1 MAVNFKNYDFTN
13 PMGLLDLQPKQ
24 QFQVDPMQV
33 QQAQNNFQINPMEFQ
48 VDPLQVQQAQMK
60 QAQEQQTLMDRRQR
74 AGSMML
80 ALSDVLKG
88 RDPSAG
94 VIQRQKMLENAQIKR
109 QEQEKLRKFENI
121 SKNIKR
127 NQFDSN
133 REYYSALGTEYLNSG
148 FLNQGIQLLELG
160 KPVTDEDFRKDTLSQ
175 MTQVEKQYK
184 PVKDNI
190 QNFQKLDI
198 ALNSDSGT
206 GAYTALVFYLKNLDG
221 SVVKSE
227 EVKTFETMQ
236 GILKNI
242 ENQYERSK
250 GEGMTDEVKAQLRNI
265 SAAATAL
272 TVKGYED
279 YQSGA
284 RKTYQSLGL
293 DPDLILRPF
302 QIDVSNIELNKVDPD
317 YFKKN
322 ILSTG
327 GVVN

>member
-1 MAVNFKNYDFTN
+1 MSVDFKNYDLTN
-13 PMGLLDLQPKQ
+13 PMGLLDSQPKQ

-33 QQAQNNFQINPMEFQ
+33 QQAQNNFQMNPMEFQ
-48 VDPLQVQQAQMK
+48 VDPMQVQQAQMK
-60 QAQEQQTLMDRRQR
+60 QAQEQQALMDRRQR

-94 VIQRQKMLENAQIKR
+94 VMQRQKILQDSQEKR
-109 QEQEKLRKFENI
+109 QAQEKLRKFENI

-127 NQFDSN
+127 NQFNSS

-148 FLNQGIQLLELG
+148 FLDQGIQLLELG
-160 KPVTDEDFRKDTLSQ
+160 KPVTNEDFRRDTLSQ
-175 MTQVEKQYK
+175 MVQVEKQYK
-184 PVKDNI
+184 PVKDNV

-206 GAYTALVFYLKNLDG
+206 GAYTALVFYLRNLDG

-227 EVKTFETMQ
+227 EVNTFQEMQ
-236 GILKNI
+236 GFLKNI
-242 ENQYERSK
+242 EQKYEKTK

-265 SAAATAL
+265 SSAATAL
-272 TVKGYED
+272 TVEGYEN

-284 RKTYQSLGL
+284 RNTYQSLGL
-293 DPDLILRPF
+293 NPDLIFEPY
-302 QIDVSNIELNKVDPD
+302 QVDVSNIDLNKVDPD

-322 ILSTG
+322 ILGTG

>member
-1 MAVNFKNYDFTN
+1 MAIDYKNYDFTN
-13 PMGLLDLQPKQ
+13 PMGLLNLQPKQ

-48 VDPLQVQQAQMK
+48 VDPLQVQQAQIK

-80 ALSDVLKG
+80 ALADVLKG

-94 VIQRQKMLENAQIKR
+94 VMQRQKMLENAQIKR

-127 NQFDSN
+127 NQFDSS
-133 REYYSALGTEYLNSG
+133 REYYSALGTEYLNFG
-148 FLNQGIQLLELG
+148 FLDQGIKLLELG
-160 KPVTDEDFRKDTLSQ
+160 KPVTDADFRSDTLSQ
-175 MTQVEKQYK
+175 MVQVEKQYK
-184 PVKDNI
+184 PVKDNV

-284 RKTYQSLGL
+284 ANTYRALGL
-293 DPDLILRPF
+293 NPGFIFQPY
-302 QIDVSNIELNKVDPD
+302 QIDVSNINLDKVEPN
-317 YFKKN
+317 YFEPK
-322 ILSTG
+322 ITG
-327 GVVN
+327 EINP